1 MTAAELTYIQDAQRA
16 LSAANG
22 KLVRGRKIIVTFAQ
36 QAPLDNTSSSMAG
49 GKVRKI
55 MNEAGRPT
63 TLSLLK
69 TGEGNGGRS
78 DGYVETLPQLSVW
91 I

>member
-1 MTAAELTYIQDAQRA
+1 MYVQDAQRA

-36 QAPLDNTSSSMAG
+36 QAPPDHVTNATAG
-49 GKVRKI
+49 GKVRKA

-69 TGEGNGGRS
+69 TGEGHGGKS
-78 DGYVETLPQLSVW
+78 EGYAMILTCITISV
-91 I
+91 

>member
-1 MTAAELTYIQDAQRA
+1 
-16 LSAANG
+16 
-22 KLVRGRKIIVTFAQ
+22 
-36 QAPLDNTSSSMAG
+36 
-49 GKVRKI
+49 

-78 DGYVETLPQLSVW
+78 DGYVNILTW
-91 I
+91 IAIWI

>member
-1 MTAAELTYIQDAQRA
+1 MYIQDAQRA

-22 KLVRGRKIIVTFAQ
+22 KLVRGRKIVVTFAQ

-49 GKVRKI
+49 GKARKV
-55 MNEAGRPT
+55 MSEAGRPT

-69 TGEGNGGRS
+69 TAEGNGGRS
-78 DGYVETLPQLSVW
+78 DGYVNIFP
-91 I
+91 